1 VVQRPS
7 HILVRGTK
15 TGLPYSKGLLASSV
29 LATGLSPATAY
40 EVAEHVEG
48 HLHSDGRREV
58 TVDELRQVVAEVLA
72 AHIGEEA
79 SARYLR
85 WQRAQER
92 DLPLIVLIGGA
103 TGVGKSTVATQ
114 VANRLGITRIVS
126 TDAVREVMRATL
138 SAQLLPSLHV
148 SSFQAREAVP
158 EVLPVGADPLL
169 IGFLRQTA
177 TVAVGVQ
184 HILRRAVIEQT
195 DIIVEGVHLV
205 PGAVELPVASE
216 AINVEIMLVV
226 DDTDAHRTNLTG
238 RSQDVVSRPQQRYIE
253 HFTEI
258 RTIHDYLVE
267 LAAGRSVTT
276 VRSYSLDT
284 TVAEVTARVVET
296 VASTEARART
306 DPTEMR
312 ARSDA

>member
-1 VVQRPS
+1 MQRPS

-40 EVAEHVEG
+40 EVAEHVERR
-48 HLHSDGRREV
+48 LRDGGQSEV
-58 TVDELRQVVAEVLA
+58 TVDQLRRVVAEVLA
-72 AHIGEEA
+72 EHIGEEA

-92 DLPLIVLIGGA
+92 ELPLVILVGGA

-138 SAQLLPSLHV
+138 SSQLLPSLHV
-148 SSFQAREAVP
+148 SSFEAREAVP
-158 EVLPVGADPLL
+158 EVLPTGADPLL

-177 TVAVGVQ
+177 TVAVGVE

-205 PGAVELPVASE
+205 PGAVDLPAHGE
-216 AINVEIMLVV
+216 AITVQVVLAIDDVE
-226 DDTDAHRTNLTG
+226 AHRSNLTG
-238 RSQDVVSRPQQRYIE
+238 RSQDVASRPQQRYLE
-253 HFTEI
+253 HFDEI
-258 RTIHDYLVE
+258 RVIHDR
-267 LAAGRSVTT
+267 LADLATSRGVPT

-296 VASTEARART
+296 VASSSMRS
-306 DPTEMR
+306 PTG
-312 ARSDA
+312 A

>member
-1 VVQRPS
+1 MERPS

-48 HLHSDGRREV
+48 RLREGRQDEV
-58 TVDELRQVVAEVLA
+58 TVDRLRTVVAEVLA
-72 AHIGEEA
+72 EHIGEEA

-92 DLPLIVLIGGA
+92 ELPLVVLIGGA

-158 EVLPVGADPLL
+158 EVLPAGADPLL

-177 TVAVGVQ
+177 TVAVGVE
-184 HILRRAVIEQT
+184 HILQRAVIEQT

-205 PGAVELPVASE
+205 PGAVNLPDTTE

-226 DDTDAHRTNLTG
+226 DDVDAHRSNLTG
-238 RSQDVVSRPQQRYIE
+238 RSQDVVGRPQQRYIE

-267 LAAGRSVTT
+267 LASGRSVTS
-276 VRSYSLDT
+276 VRSYSLDS
-284 TVAEVTARVVET
+284 TVSEVTARVVEA
-296 VASTEARART
+296 VASDNVRSRAGV
-306 DPTEMR
+306 
-312 ARSDA
+312 